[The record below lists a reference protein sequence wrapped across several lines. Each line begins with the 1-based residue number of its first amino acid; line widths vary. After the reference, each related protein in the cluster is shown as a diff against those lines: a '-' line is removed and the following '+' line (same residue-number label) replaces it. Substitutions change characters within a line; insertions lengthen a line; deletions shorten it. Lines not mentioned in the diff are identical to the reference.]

1 MGNWSEKAI
10 AFLKNSVGYI
20 MATLF
25 TAAYIGL
32 SILTID
38 RTGRSIGEIIGTG
51 FVYYIYQIALTSLL
65 RPQGL
70 TNGKNDENYKA
81 TATLHS
87 DKVEEVSEDMHL
99 LPVWCEKKNQENY
112 RDQRKKILAS
122 EALKYSDYFEDDG
135 TVKRAYEIDSSKMSL
150 RWKNRFI
157 RREEKKRYR
166 AYRQAVRLKLTELD
180 ATSLTSGDKSKV
192 DKYALPE
199 SEKEFLGRKFFKDV
213 IVKALPAILFG
224 LYGVKEV
231 ADLNRAAFAWTVF
244 QAVTGFAS
252 AVAEMIFSKHYIV
265 NDVRTGMVKKIG
277 WLDDFL
283 GDLKSNPQK
292 YNVNASADIAPQTQ
306 KKEHCNEQNDEC
318 NEKTAV
324 S

>member
-10 AFLKNSVGYI
+10 AFFKNSVGYI
-20 MATLF
+20 MSTLF

-38 RTGRSIGEIIGTG
+38 RTGRSIGEIIGMG
-51 FVYYIYQIALTSLL
+51 FVYYIYQIVLTSIL

-70 TNGKNDENYKA
+70 TNGKNDATYKD
-81 TATLHS
+81 TAALHGE
-87 DKVEEVSEDMHL
+87 KVEAISDDMHL

-112 RDQRKKILAS
+112 REQRRKILAS

-135 TVKRAYEIDSSKMSL
+135 TVKNPYVLDSSKMSL
-150 RWKNRFI
+150 RWANRFN
-157 RREEKKRYR
+157 RREEKRRYR
-166 AYRQAVRLKLTELD
+166 AYRRAVKLKLTELD
-180 ATSLTSGDKSKV
+180 ATSLTSGDKSKL

-199 SEKEFLGRKFFKDV
+199 GEKEFLGRKFLKDI

-231 ADLNRAAFAWTVF
+231 ADLNWAAFAWTVF
-244 QAVTGFAS
+244 QAITGFVS
-252 AVAEMIFSKHYIV
+252 ALAEMISSKHYIV
-265 NDVRTGMVKKIG
+265 YDVRTGMVKKIG
-277 WLDDFL
+277 WLDDFV
-283 GDLKSNPQK
+283 GDLKSNPEK
-292 YNVNASADIAPQTQ
+292 YKEKATVDINPQPQ
-306 KKEHCNEQNDEC
+306 KKESNYEH

-324 S
+324 P